1 MSKVYNVC
9 DDCTVDLV
17 AVGYAVI
24 NLPAVLPTIGKCDV
38 CKKRRAVYKS
48 AIGKMGV
55 DEPCGEMVQSP
66 AVTVLQ
72 HGNTR

>member
-9 DDCTVDLV
+9 DDCIVDLA
-17 AVGYAVI
+17 AVGWAVVQ
-24 NLPAVLPTIGKCDV
+24 LPAVLPTIGKCDV

-55 DEPCGEMVQSP
+55 DGPVENVVQS
-66 AVTVLQ
+66 
-72 HGNTR
+72 RR

>member
-9 DDCTVDLV
+9 DDCAVDLA
-17 AVGYAVI
+17 AVGWAVVH
-24 NLPAVLPTIGKCDV
+24 LPAVLPTIGKCEV

-55 DEPCGEMVQSP
+55 DGPVENVVKSQ
-66 AVTVLQ
+66 AVTALQ
-72 HGNTR
+72 RF